1 MKRAVGMNAAIITW
15 LFCDVAG
22 EGDGELA
29 ENPAE
34 PVRHAEIPPVN
45 HLDHPVNQHHNTNP
59 QQQQNQQQTQVKA
72 PWQPVQENISC
83 SEMKGVHYT
92 RQRVD
97 CDCVGWSDAK
107 TSISGILLF

>member
-45 HLDHPVNQHHNTNP
+45 HLHHPVNQHHNTNP
-59 QQQQNQQQTQVKA
+59 QQQQNQQ
-72 PWQPVQENISC
+72 
-83 SEMKGVHYT
+83 
-92 RQRVD
+92 
-97 CDCVGWSDAK
+97 
-107 TSISGILLF
+107 